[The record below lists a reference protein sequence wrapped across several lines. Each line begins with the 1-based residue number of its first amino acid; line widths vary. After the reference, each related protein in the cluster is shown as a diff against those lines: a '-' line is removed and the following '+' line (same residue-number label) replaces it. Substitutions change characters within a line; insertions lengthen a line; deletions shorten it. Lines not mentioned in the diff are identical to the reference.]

1 MINLKKA
8 ILDRIEDGKAVFLLE
23 PDNTE
28 WLVEKTILDEAI
40 KEGDVVTIS
49 DTNEISKQPQETGD
63 MKKRIAEKLE
73 KLRGKN

>member
-28 WLVEKTILDEAI
+28 WLVEKTMLDEAI

-49 DTNEISKQPQETGD
+49 DTNEISKQPQETED

>member
-1 MINLKKA
+1 MKKA

-28 WLVEKTILDEAI
+28 WLVEKTMLDDAI

-49 DTNEISKQPQETGD
+49 DTNEISKQPQETED

>member
-1 MINLKKA
+1 MKKA

-28 WLVEKTILDEAI
+28 WLVEKTMLDEAI

-49 DTNEISKQPQETGD
+49 DTNEISKQPQETED

>member
-49 DTNEISKQPQETGD
+49 DTNEISKQSQETED

>member
-1 MINLKKA
+1 MKKA

-49 DTNEISKQPQETGD
+49 DTNEISKQSQETED

>member
-49 DTNEISKQPQETGD
+49 DTNEISKQPQETED

>member
-1 MINLKKA
+1 MKKA

-49 DTNEISKQPQETGD
+49 DTNEISKQPQETED

>member
-1 MINLKKA
+1 MKKA

-28 WLVEKTILDEAI
+28 WLVEKTMLDDAI

-49 DTNEISKQPQETGD
+49 DTNEITKQPQETED

>member
-28 WLVEKTILDEAI
+28 WLVEKTMLDDAI

-49 DTNEISKQPQETGD
+49 DTNEITKQPQETED

>member
-23 PDNTE
+23 PDNVE
-28 WLVEKTILDEAI
+28 WLVEKPMLDDAI
-40 KEGDVVTIS
+40 KEGDVVIIS
-49 DTNEISKQPQETGD
+49 DTNEITKQPQETED

-73 KLRGKN
+73 KLREKN

>member
-28 WLVEKTILDEAI
+28 WLLEKTILDEAI

-49 DTNEISKQPQETGD
+49 DTNEISKQPQETED

>member
-1 MINLKKA
+1 MKKA

-28 WLVEKTILDEAI
+28 WLLEKTILDEAI

-49 DTNEISKQPQETGD
+49 DTNEISKQPQETED

>member
-1 MINLKKA
+1 MKKA

>member
-23 PDNTE
+23 PDNAE
-28 WLVEKTILDEAI
+28 WLVEKPMLDDAI
-40 KEGDVVTIS
+40 KEGDVVIIS
-49 DTNEISKQPQETGD
+49 DTNEITKQPQETED

-73 KLRGKN
+73 KLREKN